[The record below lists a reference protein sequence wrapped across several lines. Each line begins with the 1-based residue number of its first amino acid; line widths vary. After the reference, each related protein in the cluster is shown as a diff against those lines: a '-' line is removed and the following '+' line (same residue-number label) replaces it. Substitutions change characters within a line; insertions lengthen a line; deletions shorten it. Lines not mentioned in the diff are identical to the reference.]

1 MPGEPSDGGARRD
14 TRGPFYRKRQTANSC
29 SLIRISCLQ
38 PLNPQRSYVH
48 NSLYVPRTGAALPD
62 KVRTSYG
69 AHVLDQ
75 LVGKYVLVELK
86 YRTDNLIGPNTLIR
100 IQPVETRVGTV
111 SALDGNT
118 MTIDGKDY
126 AVPEDLTLPMVY
138 VNARVLYHFDD
149 NGLQGIERL
158 SVKKGTLSGWDAQTQ
173 EMAIRPENGY
183 SPSLYTLSPLAD
195 EETVAYL
202 RSYFSGACR
211 SVCYYFDDNKFVY
224 RIVEGPPSYNVPPEY
239 VKPDPLQDY
248 LVSYQNEWETAY
260 RNLMDAVKQAL
271 DEFAGNPEVEK
282 QDAIAAEALRMKTHD
297 DASFSKYISG
307 TLGPYEDVAYQA
319 LAQYF
324 YEEISQ
330 YSIPDLSSID
340 LSGSMAG
347 TQIVN
352 NVLKNIG
359 GESKEYTIDGI
370 HIQIVPAILGMG
382 TGFGKMVIDENTT
395 VIFCSTQDQCRE
407 IIGEYLKELQ
417 DLTTNSTYN
426 VVSAVYKD
434 LLGKPISSLTK
445 EYVTQ
450 VANKIEKKL
459 AVSLAEK
466 FNLAGAGDLFQTLDT
481 CYTYY
486 TWAKRR

>member
-62 KVRTSYG
+62 KVRNSYG

-211 SVCYYFDDNKFVY
+211 SVCYYFDDKWK
-224 RIVEGPPSYNVPPEY
+224 R
-239 VKPDPLQDY
+239 
-248 LVSYQNEWETAY
+248 
-260 RNLMDAVKQAL
+260 
-271 DEFAGNPEVEK
+271 
-282 QDAIAAEALRMKTHD
+282 
-297 DASFSKYISG
+297 
-307 TLGPYEDVAYQA
+307 
-319 LAQYF
+319 
-324 YEEISQ
+324 
-330 YSIPDLSSID
+330 
-340 LSGSMAG
+340 
-347 TQIVN
+347 
-352 NVLKNIG
+352 
-359 GESKEYTIDGI
+359 
-370 HIQIVPAILGMG
+370 
-382 TGFGKMVIDENTT
+382 
-395 VIFCSTQDQCRE
+395 
-407 IIGEYLKELQ
+407 
-417 DLTTNSTYN
+417 
-426 VVSAVYKD
+426 
-434 LLGKPISSLTK
+434 
-445 EYVTQ
+445 
-450 VANKIEKKL
+450 
-459 AVSLAEK
+459 
-466 FNLAGAGDLFQTLDT
+466 GADCF
-481 CYTYY
+481 
-486 TWAKRR
+486 